1 MGVASLDDALGGDA
15 GKSERG
21 VAWISP
27 PIAGNTVA
35 QRERLKERERE
46 KYDVR
51 LKICFLKEIGGP
63 IRATLQLQRAEEQCF
78 IQLSVTTTNC
88 KSSDNTAFVCVSPV
102 PCAHTG
108 NQCTPTMC
116 FCVLSMSK

>member
-35 QRERLKERERE
+35 QRERERE
-46 KYDVR
+46 KHDVR
-51 LKICFLKEIGGP
+51 LKIF
-63 IRATLQLQRAEEQCF
+63 
-78 IQLSVTTTNC
+78 
-88 KSSDNTAFVCVSPV
+88 SS
-102 PCAHTG
+102 
-108 NQCTPTMC
+108 
-116 FCVLSMSK
+116 KR